1 MARPN
6 NYNKKVKPYLDDIA
20 EMTCSMTD
28 EDIAKE
34 LGIGYSTWCRYK
46 KDYEELRE
54 VLKGGR
60 RKLVKNAKSW
70 LIKKA
75 EGFDYTETKEIYE
88 LNIETGELEVT
99 KVEKNTKRALPD
111 VAAINLL
118 LKNYDKDNWSNDP
131 QMMEIRRKELELREK
146 QAEEGGWS

>member
-60 RKLVKNAKSW
+60 RKLVKDLKST

-75 EGFDYTETKEIYE
+75 QGFDYKEIKKTYE
-88 LNIETGELEVT
+88 LNVETGELEVT
-99 KVEKNTKRALPD
+99 KYEENVKHALPD

-118 LKNYDKDNWSNDP
+118 LKNYDKDNWANDP
-131 QMMEIRRKELELREK
+131 QMIDLRKKELELREK
-146 QAEEGGWS
+146 QIEASEYV

>member
-46 KDYEELRE
+46 KDYEELRG

-60 RKLVKNAKSW
+60 RKLVKDLKST

-75 EGFDYTETKEIYE
+75 QGFDYKEVKNIYE
-88 LNIETGELEVT
+88 LNEETGELEII
-99 KVEKNTKRALPD
+99 KCEENIKRALPD

-118 LKNYDKDNWSNDP
+118 LKNYDKENWANDP
-131 QMMEIRRKELELREK
+131 QMIEIRKKELELKEK
-146 QAEEGGWS
+146 QVEANAW

>member
-20 EMTCSMTD
+20 EMTCNMTD

-46 KDYEELRE
+46 KNYEELRE

-60 RKLVKNAKSW
+60 RKLVKDLKST

-75 EGFDYTETKEIYE
+75 QGFDYVETKVTKE
-88 LNIETGELEVT
+88 LNVETGELEVT
-99 KVEKNTKRALPD
+99 KYEENTKHALPD

-118 LKNYDKDNWSNDP
+118 LKNYDKDNWANDP
-131 QMMEIRRKELELREK
+131 QMIELRKKELELREK
-146 QAEEGGWS
+146 QIEASEYV